1 MRMVEDYLE
10 ETMVRLHHANT
21 NTGHAV
27 RNIANTECENPRCM
41 SKSQEQKDKTLTWRL
56 QRINMS

>member
-10 ETMVRLHHANT
+10 ETMIRLHHANP

-27 RNIANTECENPRCM
+27 RNLANTEGENPRCMKNPRCM
-41 SKSQEQKDKTLTWRL
+41 SKSQEQKDKTLT
-56 QRINMS
+56 